1 MTLSLNQAQTTQKA
15 GAGAVWLDA
24 KPPALAVR
32 VSMTLTPTQTLI
44 REIPPP
50 LLALPLA
57 DPAAALVQQLVQAAV
72 RCRLGEWTRG

>member
-24 KPPALAVR
+24 KPLAVAAR
-32 VSMTLTPTQTLI
+32 VSMTLTPSQTLI
-44 REIPPP
+44 RESPPP
-50 LLALPLA
+50 LRALPLA